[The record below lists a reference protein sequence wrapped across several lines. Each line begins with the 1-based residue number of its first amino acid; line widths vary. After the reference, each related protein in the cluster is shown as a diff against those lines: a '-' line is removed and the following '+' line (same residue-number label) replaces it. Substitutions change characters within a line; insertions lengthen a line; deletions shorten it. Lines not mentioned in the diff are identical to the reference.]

1 MASACVKSAGVSPE
15 KFSAF
20 GWSSPRLSLTREDN
34 NNRRSSSSVV
44 GKQQQP
50 DPLPENQDPVVDF
63 EFCLEDPVT
72 MLSAD
77 ELFSDGK
84 LVPLKFSG
92 VPKTSTEPRGS
103 PEVLKSCRR
112 LEMEI
117 SDLFSPK
124 APRCTTRWRELLGL
138 KRLVN
143 NAKPQESAK
152 PTSSSS
158 SPPSNPKASSFKQ
171 FLHRGSKSSATAAA
185 TSPLLKDSDI
195 SESISIASS
204 RLSLS
209 SSSSSGHEIDDLPR
223 LSLDLDKPSPNPFP
237 PSRTHLRNSNQ
248 PRIRLAKPRRHHPP
262 SNPSADGSSSSASTN
277 IESRGLT
284 VTADSPRL
292 NASGK
297 IVFHGLERSSSS
309 PGSFTGGPRMK
320 QHHGMP
326 RSYSANVRIT
336 PVLNVPVCSLKS
348 GLFFG
353 QLFSSSSSSS
363 SSSSPSPGNKSQV
376 QSIGKTRSNRTRL
389 EPKFEQLEK

>member
-15 KFSAF
+15 KFSSY
-20 GWSSPRLSLTREDN
+20 GWTSPRMSLTRDD
-34 NNRRSSSSVV
+34 NRRSSSVD
-44 GKQQQP
+44 KQQS
-50 DPLPENQDPVVDF
+50 DPLPEIQDPVVDF

-92 VPKTSTEPRGS
+92 PKTTTTTSMTVNTTTTEPRGS

-143 NAKPQESAK
+143 AKEQEESVKA
-152 PTSSSS
+152 SSSS
-158 SPPSNPKASSFKQ
+158 SSTNPKTSSFKQ
-171 FLHRGSKSSATAAA
+171 FLHRGSKSSTAAS
-185 TSPLLKDSDI
+185 SPLQKESDI
-195 SESISIASS
+195 SESISVASS

-209 SSSSSGHEIDDLPR
+209 SSSSSSHEIDDLPR
-223 LSLDLDKPSPNPFP
+223 LSLDLDKPSANPFA
-237 PSRTHLRNSNQ
+237 PSRTHSRNLNQ
-248 PRIRLAKPRRHHPP
+248 PRIRLAKPRRNHPP
-262 SNPSADGSSSSASTN
+262 STPSVDGSSSSSAN

-363 SSSSPSPGNKSQV
+363 SSSPSPGNKSQL
-376 QSIGKTRSNRTRL
+376 QSNGNKNRINRTRL

>member
-20 GWSSPRLSLTREDN
+20 GWTSPRLSLTREDN
-34 NNRRSSSSVV
+34 NRRPSSSVV

-92 VPKTSTEPRGS
+92 VPKSTTEPRGS

-143 NAKPQESAK
+143 NAKPQESPK
-152 PTSSSS
+152 PTSSS
-158 SPPSNPKASSFKQ
+158 SPPSNPKTSSFKQ
-171 FLHRGSKSSATAAA
+171 CLHRGSKSSASTAAAA
-185 TSPLLKDSDI
+185 TSPLLKESDI

-223 LSLDLDKPSPNPFP
+223 LSLDLDKPSPNPIA

-248 PRIRLAKPRRHHPP
+248 PRIRLAKPRRHHPT
-262 SNPSADGSSSSASTN
+262 SNPSADGSSSASAN

-363 SSSSPSPGNKSQV
+363 SSSLSPGNKSQV
-376 QSIGKTRSNRTRL
+376 QSNGKNRSNRTRL

>member
-1 MASACVKSAGVSPE
+1 MASACVKTSGVYS
-15 KFSAF
+15 SY
-20 GWSSPRLSLTREDN
+20 GWSSRED
-34 NNRRSSSSVV
+34 RRSSSLGGEQSPAPS
-44 GKQQQP
+44 QSDAQT
-50 DPLPENQDPVVDF
+50 ENQDPVVDF
-63 EFCLEDPVT
+63 EFCHEDPVT

-92 VPKTSTEPRGS
+92 PKTKPQTATKSTGS
-103 PEVLKSCRR
+103 AEGLKSCRR

-117 SDLFSPK
+117 SGVESYLFSPK

-138 KRLVN
+138 KRLK
-143 NAKPQESAK
+143 AQESVK
-152 PTSSSS
+152 TTSSSS
-158 SPPSNPKASSFKQ
+158 SSSSNPKTSSFKQ
-171 FLHRGSKSSATAAA
+171 LLHRGSKSSAA
-185 TSPLLKDSDI
+185 SPLLKETDI
-195 SESISIASS
+195 SESISVASS

-209 SSSSSGHEIDDLPR
+209 SSSSSGHEIDELPR
-223 LSLDLDKPSPNPFP
+223 LSLDLDKPSPNPFA
-237 PSRTHLRNSNQ
+237 PSRTHLHNPNQQ
-248 PRIRLAKPRRHHPP
+248 PRIRLAKPRRP
-262 SNPSADGSSSSASTN
+262 SNPSVDGSTSSAN
-277 IESRGLT
+277 MGVT

-297 IVFHGLERSSSS
+297 IVYHGLERSSSS

-336 PVLNVPVCSLKS
+336 PVLNVPVSSLKS

-363 SSSSPSPGNKSQV
+363 SPSPGNKSLL
-376 QSIGKTRSNRTRL
+376 QSNDKNRTNRTRL
-389 EPKFEQLEK
+389 EPKCE

>member
-1 MASACVKSAGVSPE
+1 MASVCVNNAGVSP
-15 KFSAF
+15 AGY
-20 GWSSPRLSLTREDN
+20 GWSSREE
-34 NNRRSSSSVV
+34 RCSSSSLV
-44 GKQQQP
+44 KESDTHQ
-50 DPLPENQDPVVDF
+50 EDPVVDF
-63 EFCLEDPVT
+63 EFCLEDPVK

-92 VPKTSTEPRGS
+92 SKTEPQAS
-103 PEVLKSCRR
+103 PEVLKPCRR

-138 KRLVN
+138 KRLVK
-143 NAKPQESAK
+143 AHDSVKMT
-152 PTSSSS
+152 TSSSS
-158 SPPSNPKASSFKQ
+158 SSSSSRNLKTPSFKQ
-171 FLHRGSKSSATAAA
+171 FLHRGSKSSSTASSP
-185 TSPLLKDSDI
+185 SPLLKESDV

-204 RLSLS
+204 RLSLSS

-223 LSLDLDKPSPNPFP
+223 LSLDLDKPSPNPFA
-237 PSRTHLRNSNQ
+237 PSRTHLRNPNH
-248 PRIRLAKPRRHHPP
+248 PRIRSAKPRRP
-262 SNPSADGSSSSASTN
+262 SNSSADGSSNMTAG
-277 IESRGLT
+277 EPRGVT

-336 PVLNVPVCSLKS
+336 PVLNVPVSSLKS

-363 SSSSPSPGNKSQV
+363 SASSSSSLSSPSPGNKSQL
-376 QSIGKTRSNRTRL
+376 QSNGKNRTNRTRL
-389 EPKFEQLEK
+389 EPKCEQ

>member
-15 KFSAF
+15 KFSAY
-20 GWSSPRLSLTREDN
+20 GWTSPRMSL
-34 NNRRSSSSVV
+34 SSSSVDKEQSV
-44 GKQQQP
+44 
-50 DPLPENQDPVVDF
+50 PLPENQDPVVDF
-63 EFCLEDPVT
+63 EFCLEDPIT

-92 VPKTSTEPRGS
+92 SKTTSTTVNTTNTEPRGS

-138 KRLVN
+138 KKLVN
-143 NAKPQESAK
+143 AKAQESVK
-152 PTSSSS
+152 TTSSSS
-158 SPPSNPKASSFKQ
+158 SPNLKASSFKQ
-171 FLHRGSKSSATAAA
+171 FLHRGSKSSASS
-185 TSPLLKDSDI
+185 SPLLKESDI
-195 SESISIASS
+195 SESVSIASS

-209 SSSSSGHEIDDLPR
+209 SSSSSSHEIDELPR
-223 LSLDLDKPSPNPFP
+223 LSLDLDKPSPNPFA
-237 PSRTHLRNSNQ
+237 PSRTHLRNPSQ
-248 PRIRLAKPRRHHPP
+248 PRIRLAKPRRHHLP
-262 SNPSADGSSSSASTN
+262 STPSVDGSSSSSAN
-277 IESRGLT
+277 ITAGESRGVT

-363 SSSSPSPGNKSQV
+363 SSASSPSPGNKSQL
-376 QSIGKTRSNRTRL
+376 QSKNRINRTRL

>member
-1 MASACVKSAGVSPE
+1 MASACVKSAGVSPG
-15 KFSAF
+15 KFSTF
-20 GWSSPRLSLTREDN
+20 GWTSPRMSLTREDN
-34 NNRRSSSSVV
+34 SRRSSSSVV
-44 GKQQQP
+44 GKQQP

-152 PTSSSS
+152 PTSSS
-158 SPPSNPKASSFKQ
+158 PPSNPKTSSFKQ
-171 FLHRGSKSSATAAA
+171 FLHRGYKSSATAAA
-185 TSPLLKDSDI
+185 TSPLLKESDI
-195 SESISIASS
+195 SESISMASS

-223 LSLDLDKPSPNPFP
+223 LSLDLDKPSPNPFA

-248 PRIRLAKPRRHHPP
+248 SRIRLAKPRRHHPP
-262 SNPSADGSSSSASTN
+262 SNPSADGSSSAN

-353 QLFSSSSSSS
+353 QLFSPSSSSSS

-376 QSIGKTRSNRTRL
+376 QSNGKNRSNRTKL
-389 EPKFEQLEK
+389 ETKFEQLEK

>member
-20 GWSSPRLSLTREDN
+20 GWTSPRMSLTREDN
-34 NNRRSSSSVV
+34 NNNNRRSSSV
-44 GKQQQP
+44 
-50 DPLPENQDPVVDF
+50 DPLPDKQDPVVDF

-92 VPKTSTEPRGS
+92 GSKTTTERREP
-103 PEVLKSCRR
+103 PEILKSCRR

-143 NAKPQESAK
+143 AKPQESTSAPANPK
-152 PTSSSS
+152 TSSL
-158 SPPSNPKASSFKQ
+158 KQ
-171 FLHRGSKSSATAAA
+171 FLHRGSKSSSTAAS
-185 TSPLLKDSDI
+185 SPPLQKE

-223 LSLDLDKPSPNPFP
+223 LSLDLDKPSPNPFA
-237 PSRTHLRNSNQ
+237 PSRTHLRNTNQ
-248 PRIRLAKPRRHHPP
+248 PSLRFAKPRRHHPP
-262 SNPSADGSSSSASTN
+262 STPSVDGSPPSASTN
-277 IESRGLT
+277 IEPRGLT

-363 SSSSPSPGNKSQV
+363 PSPGNKPQIHSN
-376 QSIGKTRSNRTRL
+376 GKNRSNRTRL

>member
-1 MASACVKSAGVSPE
+1 MASACVKTSGVSP
-15 KFSAF
+15 AGY
-20 GWSSPRLSLTREDN
+20 GWSSPRMSD
-34 NNRRSSSSVV
+34 RRSFSLDGEQSQSDSQTV
-44 GKQQQP
+44 
-50 DPLPENQDPVVDF
+50 NQDPVVDF
-63 EFCLEDPVT
+63 EFCHEDPVS

-92 VPKTSTEPRGS
+92 PKTKPHTSTVDTAATESTE
-103 PEVLKSCRR
+103 VLRSCRR

-117 SDLFSPK
+117 TSVESYLFSPK

-138 KRLVN
+138 KR
-143 NAKPQESAK
+143 QESVK
-152 PTSSSS
+152 TTSSSS
-158 SPPSNPKASSFKQ
+158 SSSNPKTSAFKQ
-171 FLHRGSKSSATAAA
+171 LLHRGSKSSAVSSPADA
-185 TSPLLKDSDI
+185 SPLLKETDI

-209 SSSSSGHEIDDLPR
+209 SSSSSGHEIDEPPR
-223 LSLDLDKPSPNPFP
+223 LSLDLDKPSPNPFA
-237 PSRTHLRNSNQ
+237 PSRTHLRSANQ
-248 PRIRLAKPRRHHPP
+248 PRIRLANPRRP
-262 SNPSADGSSSSASTN
+262 SNPSADGSPSSSANMAAGSV
-277 IESRGLT
+277 T

-336 PVLNVPVCSLKS
+336 PVLNVPVSSLKS

-353 QLFSSSSSSS
+353 QLFSSSSSS
-363 SSSSPSPGNKSQV
+363 PSPGNKTQL
-376 QSIGKTRSNRTRL
+376 QSNGGKNRTSRTRL
-389 EPKFEQLEK
+389 EPKCE